1 MLQPKSSL
9 KKFTRKAT
17 NEEAAR
23 FKAKEEG
30 TPKIV
35 SKLERKE
42 KIIFKDTPTKMAT
55 RPASAVP
62 SKDLPSKLNAAV
74 KKAKELGISNDK
86 PKVKGTGVAYPY
98 QPTKASNDSPIRYKS
113 PTATVSKSKSTEK
126 GFNGNVPMGSGSKS
140 KPSSE
145 SSYRNRE

>member
-9 KKFTRKAT
+9 KRFTRKAT

-23 FKAKEEG
+23 VKSEGEG

-62 SKDLPSKLNAAV
+62 SKDLPSKLDAAV
-74 KKAKELGISNDK
+74 KKAKE
-86 PKVKGTGVAYPY
+86 
-98 QPTKASNDSPIRYKS
+98 YKS
-113 PTATVSKSKSTEK
+113 FDNMPRMKMKQTKSYK
-126 GFNGNVPMGSGSKS
+126 G
-140 KPSSE
+140 
-145 SSYRNRE
+145 